1 VARAGL
7 VEVSQLGD
15 VSVVGVPLDP
25 RLLSDGAHGRTQGTY
40 GPMQLDGRVDDPLAV
55 CFWRSALRFITYF
68 RAIYMWIKESEEPF
82 LEP

>member
-1 VARAGL
+1 VCLWTPACSAMAL
-7 VEVSQLGD
+7 M
-15 VSVVGVPLDP
+15 VV
-25 RLLSDGAHGRTQGTY
+25 RR
-40 GPMQLDGRVDDPLAV
+40 GPMVLCNSTVASTILWRV